1 MPPKRQQRS
10 PSRVTTKRKKTAS
23 ASSVVQVQGV
33 VSDATQSLPTIDYD
47 KLALAVI
54 KHSSNKTQEQI
65 ATLPEDNTRP
75 AVISLPA
82 ESYQDTTPLVS
93 VAGPSSPQLNIPA
106 PNSLSNENPALGDL
120 LDKVFAGEPA
130 RSTEMHNFSTNIVS
144 DGIPLASSVPHKLKL
159 KIWNNEFI
167 DFRSLLGT
175 REEPVSLS
183 ISTGIIQLHQSP
195 KFKSP
200 INISQWTD
208 AFLLFMAVYIE
219 KYSTE
224 APHLLKYAHMVREIY
239 QLHGDN
245 AFRSYD
251 EQFRKLR
258 ETMNLPWQQPNQEL
272 RLRAATLP
280 KTSPGKQSHNQN
292 QPFRVRFCFQFN
304 KGERCNKNPCPF
316 KHSCSQ
322 CKGNHP
328 KSKCTGFKPQQQSKS
343 PNTNQNK

>member
-33 VSDATQSLPTIDYD
+33 VSDANQSLPTIDYD

-65 ATLPEDNTRP
+65 DTLPEDNTRP

-195 KFKSP
+195 KF
-200 INISQWTD
+200 I
-208 AFLLFMAVYIE
+208 FLLIFHNGPMHFYCSWQFTLRNI
-219 KYSTE
+219 
-224 APHLLKYAHMVREIY
+224 LLKPPI
-239 QLHGDN
+239 
-245 AFRSYD
+245 S
-251 EQFRKLR
+251 
-258 ETMNLPWQQPNQEL
+258 
-272 RLRAATLP
+272 
-280 KTSPGKQSHNQN
+280 
-292 QPFRVRFCFQFN
+292 
-304 KGERCNKNPCPF
+304 
-316 KHSCSQ
+316 
-322 CKGNHP
+322 
-328 KSKCTGFKPQQQSKS
+328 
-343 PNTNQNK
+343 

>member
-33 VSDATQSLPTIDYD
+33 VSDANQSLPTIDYD

-65 ATLPEDNTRP
+65 DTLPEDNTRP

-144 DGIPLASSVPHKLKL
+144 DGIPLASSVPHKL
-159 KIWNNEFI
+159 N
-167 DFRSLLGT
+167 
-175 REEPVSLS
+175 
-183 ISTGIIQLHQSP
+183 
-195 KFKSP
+195 
-200 INISQWTD
+200 
-208 AFLLFMAVYIE
+208 
-219 KYSTE
+219 
-224 APHLLKYAHMVREIY
+224 
-239 QLHGDN
+239 
-245 AFRSYD
+245 
-251 EQFRKLR
+251 
-258 ETMNLPWQQPNQEL
+258 
-272 RLRAATLP
+272 
-280 KTSPGKQSHNQN
+280 
-292 QPFRVRFCFQFN
+292 
-304 KGERCNKNPCPF
+304 
-316 KHSCSQ
+316 
-322 CKGNHP
+322 
-328 KSKCTGFKPQQQSKS
+328 
-343 PNTNQNK
+343 